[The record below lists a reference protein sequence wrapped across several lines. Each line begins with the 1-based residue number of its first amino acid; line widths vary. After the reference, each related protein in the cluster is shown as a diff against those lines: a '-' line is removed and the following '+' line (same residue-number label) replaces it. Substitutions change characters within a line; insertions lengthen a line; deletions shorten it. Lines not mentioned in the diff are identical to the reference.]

1 MERQRWLDGTL
12 YSPDFEQDSCG
23 FGLIAQI
30 DNQPSHTLVQNAI
43 GSLACMTHRGAIAAD
58 GLSGDGCGLLFKK
71 PDAFLR
77 AVASEAGFALGELYA
92 AGLLFLSRDTT
103 PQAHARATLK
113 AALEAQGLTVAGF
126 RLVPTNSSV
135 CGESALASLPH
146 IEQVFV
152 NAPAGMSEDDF
163 ERKLYIA
170 RRLAEKA
177 LEPSDPVF
185 YLPTL
190 SCRVISYKGLVMPDN
205 LPVF

>member
-77 AVASEAGFALGELYA
+77 AVAARPA
-92 AGLLFLSRDTT
+92 SRWASCMPPACCSCHAT
-103 PQAHARATLK
+103 PR
-113 AALEAQGLTVAGF
+113 
-126 RLVPTNSSV
+126 RRRMRVP
-135 CGESALASLPH
+135 P
-146 IEQVFV
+146 
-152 NAPAGMSEDDF
+152 
-163 ERKLYIA
+163 
-170 RRLAEKA
+170 
-177 LEPSDPVF
+177 
-185 YLPTL
+185 
-190 SCRVISYKGLVMPDN
+190 
-205 LPVF
+205 

>member
-1 MERQRWLDGTL
+1 MERQSWLDGTL

-71 PDAFLR
+71 PDVFLR
-77 AVASEAGFALGELYA
+77 AVAGEAGFALGERYA
-92 AGLLFLSRDTT
+92 AGLLFLSRDAA

-113 AALEAQGLTVAGF
+113 TELESQGLTVAGF
-126 RLVPTNSSV
+126 RVVPTDASV

-152 NAPAGMSEDDF
+152 NAVTKTKSKHSGRST
-163 ERKLYIA
+163 K
-170 RRLAEKA
+170 
-177 LEPSDPVF
+177 S
-185 YLPTL
+185 TL
-190 SCRVISYKGLVMPDN
+190 
-205 LPVF
+205 